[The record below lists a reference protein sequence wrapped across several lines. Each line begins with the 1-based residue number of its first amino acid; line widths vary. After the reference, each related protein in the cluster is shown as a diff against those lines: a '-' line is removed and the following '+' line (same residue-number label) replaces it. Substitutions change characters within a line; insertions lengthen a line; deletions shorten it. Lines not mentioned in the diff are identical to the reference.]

1 MYLNSEESIKLG
13 RQVHRKYG
21 SWEAARRAGAAVPLE
36 LGDLRDELESATREK
51 IIRDALK
58 FPLTRP

>member
-21 SWEAARRAGAAVPLE
+21 SWEAARRAGAAVPL
-36 LGDLRDELESATREK
+36 DLAGERDERQSRTR
-51 IIRDALK
+51 
-58 FPLTRP
+58 TRA

>member
-21 SWEAARRAGAAVPLE
+21 SWEAARRAGAAVPL
-36 LGDLRDELESATREK
+36 DLTAERDERQSRTR
-51 IIRDALK
+51 
-58 FPLTRP
+58 TRA